1 MPPVEILLGQEEAVT
16 AERDLILKA
25 QAGESDAFGELVQRY
40 MRRAY
45 YAALGFVGSPE
56 DAMDLSQDAFARA
69 YRARHRINPD
79 MPFYTWYYQILRRLC
94 FNFTRDRSL
103 HRRKIRDQKSWIVDD
118 ATFRSS
124 ERDPQRN
131 IEREEIRRKVR
142 EAIDTLPDRER
153 EVLVL
158 KEFEGLKYRE
168 IAEVVGIPIG
178 TVMSRLYSARKHLA
192 AAIEEMER

>member
-1 MPPVEILLGQEEAVT
+1 VEILLGQEEAVT

-168 IAEVVGIPIG
+168 IADVVGIPIG

>member
-1 MPPVEILLGQEEAVT
+1 MEILLGQEEAVT

-168 IAEVVGIPIG
+168 IADVVGIPIG

>member
-1 MPPVEILLGQEEAVT
+1 VEIALGQEESVVT
-16 AERDLILKA
+16 ERDLILKA
-25 QAGESDAFGELVQRY
+25 QAGESAAFGALVQRY

-69 YRARHRINPD
+69 YRARHRIDPD
-79 MPFYTWYYQILRRLC
+79 MNFYTWYYQILRRLC
-94 FNFTRDRSL
+94 FNFIRDRKL
-103 HRRKIRDQKSWIVDD
+103 HRNKLRDQKSWIVDD
-118 ATFRSS
+118 ATYRAG
-124 ERDPQRN
+124 ERNPQRN
-131 IEREEIRRKVR
+131 VEREEIRRRVR
-142 EAIDTLPDRER
+142 EAIESLPDRER

-192 AAIEEMER
+192 SAIEEMER